1 MQYVLLCVLHLLQK
15 LSHTLDCTVQ
25 GEISLWTSWLLVV
38 VQKDKDGDV
47 EVPAEDNKESPKEP
61 AEAAPT
67 HSQAVAAAAAA
78 RKLNSSTAAA
88 EHVRIAAIRRA
99 AEFVKVRL
107 MPSIT

>member
-1 MQYVLLCVLHLLQK
+1 MWTDLLL
-15 LSHTLDCTVQ
+15 
-25 GEISLWTSWLLVV
+25 IV
-38 VQKDKDGDV
+38 VQKDKDGDI
-47 EVPAEDNKESPKEP
+47 EVPAEDNKESPKE
-61 AEAAPT
+61 AVEAAPT

-99 AEFVKVRL
+99 TEFVKVRP